1 MEDSYTMQFQ
11 IDKRKKKLLS
21 RRAVTETI
29 GGKIALGVSITL
41 IVGAFVLPPLIMI
54 FFEGFSSAGPII
66 EAILVFVLCLIMGI
80 VSLAC
85 TWMQRTAKVSLRK
98 LEHLELDGS
107 LLRYSFAI
115 VHDKNSLRRNVIYID
130 FSRDVTVTF
139 DRIKQKLI
147 FDGDVYD
154 WYYSDIQNDRIRT
167 IDEMN
172 RQVDSFDIGNYFIPE
187 LDAALRDHIER
198 VI

>member
-1 MEDSYTMQFQ
+1 MQFQ

-29 GGKIALGVSITL
+29 GGKIALGVSVAL
-41 IVGAFVLPPLIMI
+41 IVGAFVFPPLIMI

-139 DRIKQKLI
+139 DREKQKLI

-187 LDAALRDHIER
+187 LDVALRDHIAQ

>member
-1 MEDSYTMQFQ
+1 MQFQ